1 MVIPSPQDN
10 LPNTGVEDHACG
22 NPVIAFD
29 TGGLPDIIEHQR
41 TGYLAKALDT
51 QDLARGITWVLE
63 LGKRLMG
70 EQARERAVTRFA
82 YPLVAE
88 QYRRVYGEA

>member
-22 NPVIAFD
+22 TPVIAFD
-29 TGGLPDIIEHQR
+29 TGGLPDIVAYQR

-51 QDLARGITWVLE
+51 QDVAHGITWVLE
-63 LGKRLMG
+63 RRETGHLGGAGAGTCGYKVCLSG
-70 EQARERAVTRFA
+70 S
-82 YPLVAE
+82 
-88 QYRRVYGEA
+88 G